1 MHTPTL
7 SPAAAAAVGLFANLT
22 VEHMGG
28 GCFALHMPLSD
39 TSYLL
44 ITSQVEE
51 CFVPVRMDEPVL
63 VGHYSHGDDNFSH
76 AEYTTLREALQ
87 ELYGNVEGE
96 TMPAELLASEP
107 TDEEV

>member
-1 MHTPTL
+1 M
-7 SPAAAAAVGLFANLT
+7 T

-63 VGHYSHGDDNFSH
+63 VGHYSEGDDDGFH
-76 AEYTTLREALQ
+76 TEYATLREALQ

-96 TMPAELLASEP
+96 TMPAALLASEP